1 MGIWAI
7 EVIKLTVYAFG
18 PFVLTGL
25 ALLVIR
31 IKNSS
36 IIK

>member
-1 MGIWAI
+1 MGIWTI

-18 PFVLTGL
+18 PALLTGL
-25 ALLVIR
+25 ALLVIK
-31 IKNSS
+31 IMTSS

>member
-1 MGIWAI
+1 MGIWTI

-18 PFVLTGL
+18 PALLTGL
-25 ALLVIR
+25 ILLVIR

>member
-7 EVIKLTVYAFG
+7 EVIKLTVYIFS

-25 ALLVIR
+25 VLLVIR

>member
-18 PFVLTGL
+18 PALLTGL
-25 ALLVIR
+25 TLLVIR
-31 IKNSS
+31 ITNSS

>member
-18 PFVLTGL
+18 PALLTSL
-25 ALLVIR
+25 ALLVIK
-31 IKNSS
+31 IKTSS

>member
-7 EVIKLTVYAFG
+7 EIIKLTIYAFG
-18 PFVLTGL
+18 PALLTGL

>member
-1 MGIWAI
+1 MGIWAL

-18 PFVLTGL
+18 PALLTGL
-25 ALLVIR
+25 ILLVIR